1 MTLARR
7 GERSLLASHGKRGIE
22 PVKTLREQLDSPD
35 ARSAAPSSDRP
46 TDRSMAARSAEAASS
61 AGAAAVPKKPSKK
74 TAASKKQTPP
84 KTPPRK
90 SATDKKTKRK
100 SARGPARARRKSSSF
115 DAVVDAGDLLLGS
128 NACVVAGTVGLFA
141 LAWSAVR

>member
-1 MTLARR
+1 M
-7 GERSLLASHGKRGIE
+7 ASHGKRGTE

-74 TAASKKQTPP
+74 TPASKKQTPP

-100 SARGPARARRKSSSF
+100 SARARRKSSSF